1 MTNHNY
7 GDTAT
12 ILSVSS
18 AIISVTDFQP
28 IVTMI
33 GSIVAIISGI
43 FAIRYYYLMSKKLKK

>member
-18 AIISVTDFQP
+18 AIISITDFQP

-43 FAIRYYYLMSKKLKK
+43 FAIRYYYLVSKKLKK